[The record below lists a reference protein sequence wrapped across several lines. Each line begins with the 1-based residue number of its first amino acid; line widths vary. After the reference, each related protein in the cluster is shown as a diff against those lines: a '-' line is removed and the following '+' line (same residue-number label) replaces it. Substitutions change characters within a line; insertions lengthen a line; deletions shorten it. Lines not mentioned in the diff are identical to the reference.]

1 MTMSEP
7 FRLDA
12 LGPTAGIL
20 WRGKYLIVAA
30 VVLGIVGAEIAT
42 RLSQKVYSATAVIQV
57 QSNVPTG
64 GAEVLGLQQASQ
76 GLAATYAHLITARSF
91 LARIRPQV
99 AGGRYSTDH
108 LVNDVSASAVSDTTQ
123 NTNLIL
129 LSASGGS
136 PGEAVNLGNAVASA
150 FVQTVESD
158 STRRAQQQQ
167 QQLQGRISALTA
179 QIDKLNAT
187 GGGSAAAAEQIAS
200 LRAAR
205 AALTTELASGIAQ
218 AVGQEGSVEVVAPA
232 TAPATPVSPRPLLN
246 LLLGLALGLVVGI
259 GLAWLRNAID
269 RGLHSSDEIQP
280 LVDVPVLASVPL
292 RRGTGVD
299 DLVTRE
305 AYDVLRTNLTFV
317 SVDAPVGVLAVTSY
331 EAGEG
336 KTATSE
342 GLAHAAAR
350 RDLNVLLVDGDLRT
364 SALSSRLGAGGA
376 RGLTNLMLV
385 PRDARKIDEV
395 VQTIGTRLSLLPA
408 GPTPPNTPSVL
419 ASPRMSTLIADLRE
433 RYDLIIIDTPPIG
446 HLADAALIT
455 ALSDASLLVARVGK
469 TRRKDLVSAG
479 DALRRT
485 PTPLVGVV
493 VFEPRSLDSA
503 YYPAGGSARAK
514 KETAEKQRGSAK
526 PKSKLKS
533 RPKLEPSPPPEPQT
547 ARTTRQTR

>member
-7 FRLDA
+7 FSLDA
-12 LGPTAGIL
+12 LGPTAGVL

-30 VVLGIVGAEIAT
+30 VVLGVVGAVIAT
-42 RLSQKVYSATAVIQV
+42 RLSQKVYRATAVIQV
-57 QSNVPTG
+57 QSNVPTT
-64 GAEVLGLQQASQ
+64 ADAVLGQQQASQ
-76 GLAATYAHLITARSF
+76 GLATTYAHLITERSF

-108 LVNDVSASAVSDTTQ
+108 LANDVSATAVSETTQ
-123 NTNLIL
+123 NTNLIV
-129 LSASGGS
+129 LSANGS
-136 PGEAVNLGNAVASA
+136 SPAAAVSLGNAVADA

-158 STRRAQQQQ
+158 SNQRAQQQQ
-167 QQLQGRISALTA
+167 QQLQARISALTA
-179 QIDKLNAT
+179 QIDRLNAR

-200 LRAAR
+200 LRATR
-205 AALTTELASGIAQ
+205 GALTNELANAVAQ
-218 AVGQEGSVEVVAPA
+218 GVGQEGSVEVVAPA
-232 TAPATPVSPRPLLN
+232 TAAATPVSPRPLLDV
-246 LLLGLALGLVVGI
+246 LLGLSLGLIVGI

-269 RGLHSSDEIQP
+269 RGLHSSDEVQP

-292 RRGTGVD
+292 RRGTSVD

-317 SVDAPVGVLAVTSY
+317 SVDTPVGVIAVTSY

-350 RDLNVLLVDGDLRT
+350 RDLNVLLIDGDLRT
-364 SALSSRLGAGGA
+364 SALSSRLGAAGA
-376 RGLTNLMLV
+376 RGLTNLMLL
-385 PRDARKIDEV
+385 PRDARKIDDV
-395 VQTIGTRLSLLPA
+395 VKTIGTRLSLLPA

-419 ASPRMSTLIADLRE
+419 ASPRMSTLVADLRE

-446 HLADAALIT
+446 HLADAALLT
-455 ALSDASLLVARVGK
+455 ALSDAGLLVARVGK
-469 TRRKDLVSAG
+469 TKRKDLASAS
-479 DALRRT
+479 DAIRRT

-503 YYPAGGSARAK
+503 YYPAGGSARTKTDTVGAK
-514 KETAEKQRGSAK
+514 RAESK
-526 PKSKLKS
+526 PKP
-533 RPKLEPSPPPEPQT
+533 RPTPAAERRA